1 MLLITGASGFL
12 GGHIVRECIDMEPLT
27 PSHNELDLLSL
38 ESVKAYLKKNNV
50 SKIIHAAGF
59 IGGIGLHVN
68 HPGRVAMEN
77 LRMGANIIEAAAHHG
92 NVRLVNISTVCI
104 YPANADIPISE
115 SSAHLGYPAEDTAY
129 YGIVKKTLHV
139 LACAMADEFGLRHV
153 TIVPTNMYGPG
164 DHYDE
169 EISHV
174 VPALIKR
181 AHEAK
186 SSLEP
191 SMIVW
196 GDGSQI
202 RDLLYA
208 PDCAKWIR
216 IVLESDINNEM
227 INFGSGTGTSI
238 KSLMEDIKLVVGYD
252 GEILWDTTKP
262 TGASKRLLDITHAE
276 NILGYGS
283 LTKLEQGLK
292 ESYEDFIRRQSVDMK
307 VDKE

>member
-12 GGHIVRECIDMEPLT
+12 GGHIVSECIDMEPLT
-27 PSHNELDLLSL
+27 PSHKELDLLSL
-38 ESVKAYLKKNNV
+38 ASVKTYLKKNNV

-59 IGGIGLHVN
+59 VGGIGLHVN

-77 LRMGANIIEAAAHHG
+77 LRMGANIIEAAAHNG
-92 NVRLVNISTVCI
+92 NIRLVNISTVCI
-104 YPANADIPISE
+104 YPANAAIPISE

-129 YGIVKKTLHV
+129 YGIAKKTLHV
-139 LACAMADEFGLRHV
+139 LACAMADEFGLSHV

-164 DHYDE
+164 DYYDE
-169 EISHV
+169 EKSHV

-186 SSLEP
+186 LSLEP

-196 GDGSQI
+196 GDGLQI

-216 IVLESDINNEM
+216 RALESDINNEM

-238 KSLMEDIKLVVGYD
+238 KSLIEDIKLVVGYG

-292 ESYEDFIRRQSVDMK
+292 ESYEDFVRRQSVDMK